1 MRTTRP
7 LLFFYFAVLL
17 ALLLGACQGNAPGT
31 AQADAARDL
40 EELDPRG
47 ALVVLWH
54 GLTGADEERM
64 LEMIEDF
71 NADNEWGITVVGEF
85 QKSWDVLQNRIQ
97 VDPAT
102 RQVPSLILTT
112 PDQAADFALRDA
124 VVELSP
130 YMESKWGFRPEEQVD
145 FFPAA
150 LASERLP
157 QLRQQLF
164 SFPTCRSLQV
174 LYYNID
180 WLKELDRE
188 SPPQTWDEFRALAC
202 AASSPADGL
211 YGLEFGMDA
220 PLFTSLLAT
229 QDIALL
235 NAQATRYT
243 FGGQPGRAA
252 LQYLDE
258 LIGNG
263 CAAWETEAGPVADF
277 GAGKIPFIVGWT
289 DDLAAIHDAVVQG
302 ARFEWGLAPLPHTT
316 DQALVGVRG
325 SSLVILRTTSKEQL
339 AAWLFVKWLA
349 EPEQQTRWAQPAGCF
364 PIRRSALDEMS
375 ADLAEQPALGL
386 AAQLLEEKWFSE
398 PAVAAYPA
406 CRAEIGR
413 MLYAVTAGESVD
425 QWFNDTL
432 SKCNQA
438 LSGATP

>member
-1 MRTTRP
+1 MRTTRSS
-7 LLFFYFAVLL
+7 LFFAVLL
-17 ALLLGACQGNAPGT
+17 ALLLGACQGNAPDTGQT
-31 AQADAARDL
+31 DTVRDL
-40 EELDPRG
+40 EKLDPGG
-47 ALVVLWH
+47 ALVIFWH
-54 GLTGADEERM
+54 GLSGADEERM

-71 NADNEWGITVVGEF
+71 NNEWGITVVGEF
-85 QKSWDVLQNRIQ
+85 QKSWDMLQSRIQ
-97 VDPAT
+97 ADPAT

-112 PDQAADFALRDA
+112 PDQVAAFALQDA
-124 VVELSP
+124 AVELSP
-130 YMESKWGFRPEEQVD
+130 YLESKWGFQPEEQSD
-145 FFPAA
+145 FFPDTLAA
-150 LASERLP
+150 ERLP

-174 LYYNID
+174 LYYNVD

-202 AASSPADGL
+202 AASRPADGL
-211 YGLEFGMDA
+211 YGFEFGMDA
-220 PLFTSLLAT
+220 SLFTSLLAT

-243 FGGQPGRAA
+243 LGGQPGRAA
-252 LQYLDE
+252 LHYLDE

-263 CAAWETEAGPVADF
+263 CAVWETESGPLADF

-289 DDLAAIHDAVVQG
+289 DDLAAVSDAVGQG

-325 SSLVILRTTSKEQL
+325 PSLVILRTAPKEQL
-339 AAWLFVKWLA
+339 AAWLFVKWLTQ
-349 EPEQQTRWAQPAGCF
+349 PEQQARWTQHTGCF
-364 PIRRSALDEMS
+364 PIRRSALDEMN
-375 ADLAEQPALGL
+375 DDRAEQPAVGQVV
-386 AAQLLEEKWFSE
+386 QLLEEKWLPE

-406 CRAEIGR
+406 CRAEIER

-425 QWFNDTL
+425 QWFDDTL
-432 SKCNQA
+432 TQCNQA